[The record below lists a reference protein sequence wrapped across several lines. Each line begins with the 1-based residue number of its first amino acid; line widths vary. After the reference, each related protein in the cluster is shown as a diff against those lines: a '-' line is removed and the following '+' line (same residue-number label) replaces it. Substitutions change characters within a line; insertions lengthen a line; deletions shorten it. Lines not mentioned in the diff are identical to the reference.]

1 VRLILGIGNPGKR
14 YSFTRHNAGFLL
26 LDNYALKNSI
36 SFKASK
42 NDYYYAEGKTADS
55 GFSLIKPSTY
65 VNNSGIAALQ
75 AIEEYNIQM
84 TDLLVIADDVN
95 LEPGKF
101 RIRANGGDGGH
112 NGMNSIIYHLNSD
125 NFPRLRIG
133 IGNDFRRG
141 QMADYVLSEFPKVEE
156 GLISRV
162 FADTSV
168 LIDEFIKFGTKG
180 MLDAN
185 SKLPDNQQDT

>member
-26 LDNYALKNSI
+26 LDNYAQKNSL

-55 GFSLIKPSTY
+55 GFSLIKPTTY
-65 VNNSGIAALQ
+65 VNESGIAALQ
-75 AIEEYNIQM
+75 AIEEYDIQI

-133 IGNDFRRG
+133 IGNDFGRG
-141 QMADYVLSEFPKVEE
+141 KMADYVLSDFSREE
-156 GLISRV
+156 EVLISKV
-162 FADTSV
+162 FDETIV
-168 LIDEFIKFGTKG
+168 LIDEFIKNGTKG

-185 SKLPDNQQDT
+185 SKLPDKQPDK